1 MTTSHTA
8 MNGATGGNGKPMRR
22 FFRTV
27 RRVAGPHPLLSAMA
41 LAAGLAATGETAH
54 YVFAVFGGF
63 GEADAGW
70 GPYGFPRNVA
80 LLCALAAASAWNVVR
95 PRYGGYAVMAIVAVM
110 TVTAFP
116 VPLTVFLLAFA
127 ATASLTFLDPISGCA
142 GGIAFSSLMIVYGRL
157 EPYGIMGY
165 GSAYTLGA
173 CVAVSAVIGYC
184 GHAIV
189 RTVAERRRR
198 DELARGMRLARE
210 LHDHVTNDLN
220 DIVMLIDGQLAD
232 TGEPTDGPT
241 DESAER
247 YRTIRNL
254 AIDALRHTRRTITTL
269 DGRTHAPE
277 TPKPPAAAP
286 AMAAPPVPSPAAG
299 GLSETIERQRLR
311 LERIGHSG
319 EIIVIGDAKLPPA
332 SACAFIADFLREL
345 FGNIAKHADPQQG
358 YTMFISFSPTDC
370 TIELCDHPKRS
381 GPSEEGLRSGL
392 TRYRALI
399 EQADGALTVTDGD
412 EWTMHARIPYRI
424 AGTR

>member
-1 MTTSHTA
+1 MTTSHA
-8 MNGATGGNGKPMRR
+8 EPNDAAGNGKSLRR

-41 LAAGLAATGETAH
+41 LAAGLAATGETA
-54 YVFAVFGGF
+54 YSVFGGP
-63 GEADAGW
+63 DAGW

-80 LLCALAAASAWNVVR
+80 LLCALAAVSAWNVVR
-95 PRYGGYAVMAIVAVM
+95 PRYGGYAVLAVVAVM

-116 VPLTVFLLAFA
+116 VPLTVFLLAFV

-142 GGIAFSSLMIVYGRL
+142 GGIAFSSLMIIYGRL

-189 RTVAERRRR
+189 RAVAERRRR

-220 DIVMLIDGQLAD
+220 DIVMLIDGHLAD
-232 TGEPTDGPT
+232 ADDADDPT
-241 DESAER
+241 DEPDER

-254 AIDALRHTRRTITTL
+254 AIDALRHTRRTIATL

-277 TPKPPAAAP
+277 TPQPPAAAP

-299 GLSETIERQRLR
+299 GPSEVIERQRLR
-311 LERIGHSG
+311 LERIGYSG
-319 EIIVIGDAKLPPA
+319 EVIVIGDANLPPA
-332 SACAFIADFLREL
+332 SARAFIADFLREL
-345 FGNIAKHADPQQG
+345 FGNIAKHADPRQG
-358 YTMFISFSPTDC
+358 YTMFIAFAPTDC
-370 TIELCDHPKRS
+370 TIELCDHPKHS
-381 GPSEEGLRSGL
+381 GPSAEGLRSGL
-392 TRYRALI
+392 ARYRTLI

-412 EWTMHARIPYRI
+412 AWTMHARVPYRI